1 MLDKYKNLIRGDK
14 RKGTFI
20 YPFSGK
26 DEAENFY
33 NQFTVLTLFSGHSDQ
48 PFSLQHAR
56 GGNYFHSQNPL
67 GLYLL
72 LIDCTFSKVGL
83 C

>member
-1 MLDKYKNLIRGDK
+1 MTKERVHL
-14 RKGTFI
+14 FI
-20 YPFSGK
+20 HFLAK
-26 DEAENFY
+26 MKKFY
-33 NQFTVLTLFSGHSDQ
+33 IQFIVLTFFSGHSDQ